1 MVPQGGAGVKPDART
16 SVVIATRNRRLQLSA
31 TLERLTV
38 LDDIADIVVVDNNSA
53 DGTAAHLRQVFPDV
67 RVVELQSNEGA
78 FARTIGAHSVRTPY
92 IAFSDDDTW
101 WLPGS
106 IARGAAVFDA
116 HQRIAL
122 LNGCVTV
129 ERNGRIDDACL
140 AMSANRDIDDLPGCP
155 IVFFMAGASMVRTD
169 AFLHCGG
176 YERRFMIGGEETLL
190 ALDLHRCG
198 WLVRYLPDMHVRHAA
213 CSIERDDA
221 RRRQLLIRNRLWVA
235 WMRYRAASAWRATIE
250 AARCARRDAAAR
262 AALLPALV
270 GLPWAMSNR
279 EPVDVALQR
288 RIDEVWSVSAR

>member
-1 MVPQGGAGVKPDART
+1 MRSGAQT
-16 SVVIATRNRRLQLSA
+16 SVVIATRNRRVQLST
-31 TLERLTV
+31 TLERLSA
-38 LDDIADIVVVDNNSA
+38 LDDVAEIVVVDNDSR
-53 DGTAAHLRQVFPDV
+53 DGTAAYVRKTFPCV
-67 RVVELQSNEGA
+67 RVVSLKRNEGA

-106 IARGAAVFDA
+106 ISRGAAIFDS
-116 HQRIAL
+116 HHRIAL
-122 LNGCVTV
+122 LNACVTV
-129 ERNGRIDDACL
+129 ERNGRIDEACV

-169 AFLHCGG
+169 VFVRCGG

-190 ALDLHRCG
+190 ALELHRRG
-198 WLVRYLPDMHVRHAA
+198 WLVRYLPDMHVHHAA
-213 CSIERDDA
+213 CAVERDDA
-221 RRRQLLIRNRLWVA
+221 RRRQMLIRNRLWVA
-235 WMRYRAASAWRATIE
+235 WMRYRTASAWRATIE

-279 EPVDVALQR
+279 DPIDVALQR

>member
-1 MVPQGGAGVKPDART
+1 MRARAST
-16 SVVIATRNRRLQLSA
+16 SVVIATRNRRAQLCA
-31 TLERLTV
+31 TLERLLA
-38 LDDIADIVVVDNNSA
+38 LDDIAEIIVVDNDSA
-53 DGTAAHLRQVFPDV
+53 DGTGAHVRAMFPSV
-67 RVVELQSNEGA
+67 RVVELERNEGA
-78 FARTIGAHSVRTPY
+78 FARTVGARSVRTPY

-106 IARGAAVFDA
+106 IARGAAVFDK
-116 HQRIAL
+116 HHRIGL
-122 LNGCVTV
+122 LNACVTV

-169 AFLHCGG
+169 VFLRCGG

-190 ALDLHRCG
+190 ALELHRRG

-213 CSIERDDA
+213 CAIERDDA

-235 WMRYRAASAWRATIE
+235 WMRYRAASAWRATLE
-250 AARCARRDAAAR
+250 AARCARRDAAVR

-279 EPVDVALQR
+279 DPIDVALQQ